1 MLKAMERYERVVLTN
16 MCMICN
22 DAGEILVEDKV
33 SPSYSGMTFPGG
45 HVEPGEPL
53 TAAVIREVRE
63 ETGLTIA
70 APRLCGMYEWQLPDG
85 ARYLVFLYRTNQF
98 TGVLRSSAE
107 GRVFWLE
114 RTQFLRQNLA
124 QGMESV
130 YAILCRDDLSECVLD
145 LPTGRET
152 LL

>member
-1 MLKAMERYERVVLTN
+1 MERYERVVLTN

-33 SPSYSGMTFPGG
+33 SPSYSGITFPGG

-63 ETGLTIA
+63 ETGLTVV
-70 APRLCGMYEWQLPDG
+70 APQLRGMYEWQLPDG
-85 ARYLVFLYRTNQF
+85 ARYLVFLYRADRF
-98 TGVLRSSAE
+98 TGSLQSSSE
-107 GRVFWLE
+107 GQVFWIK
-114 RTQFLRQNLA
+114 RAQFLRQNLA

-130 YAILCRDDLSECVLD
+130 YRILCRGDVSECVLD
-145 LPTGRET
+145 LATGRET
-152 LL
+152 LMS